1 MEWLKSMLARW
12 KVQVSFVAGAL
23 VVATTYGQCS
33 FEPSAAEEVSENTPA
48 AETVEAT
55 TTVEVSEIT
64 SSTEEANSP
73 TPTSETTATTSQTE

>member
-33 FEPSAAEEVSENTPA
+33 FEPPA
-48 AETVEAT
+48 AEK
-55 TTVEVSEIT
+55 
-64 SSTEEANSP
+64 
-73 TPTSETTATTSQTE
+73 